1 MSLPVLLFLVLVP
14 VLFGIVILVMR
25 PTKAEKSVQ
34 ERLTMIEKSS
44 LGVTTDEEVGDIL
57 KKEAL
62 SDVPWMDELLQMLPF
77 SERTQ
82 TLLAQADSHWT
93 VGKLLVGSVLLALCV
108 FWVATFKA
116 PTLALAAAAGV
127 FGGVIPYIYLVAK
140 RAARLRRFEELLP
153 DAIDLMSRGLKAGH
167 AVNSAIEMV
176 AQEVPDPVGTEF
188 RRVFEEQNFGLP
200 LREALINLAHRVPL
214 QDVNFLVTAMLVQ
227 RETGGNLAE
236 ILDKT
241 TNVIRERFR
250 LKGQLRIYTA
260 QGRLT
265 GWILT
270 ALPVGMFFILDFLNP
285 DYEGIMLTDPFGQ
298 KLLYLGLILMVVGW
312 YAIRKVIDIKV

>member
-14 VLFGIVILVMR
+14 VLFGIVIVVMR

-77 SERTQ
+77 SQRLQ
-82 TLLAQADSHWT
+82 TLLAQADSNWT

-108 FWVATFKA
+108 FWIATFKV

-127 FGGVIPYIYLVAK
+127 VGGVIPYIYLVGK

-241 TNVIRERFR
+241 TFVIRERFR

-285 DYEGIMLTDPFGQ
+285 DYEGIMLTDPLGQ

>member
-44 LGVTTDEEVGDIL
+44 LGVTTNEEVGDIL

-77 SERTQ
+77 SERIQ

-127 FGGVIPYIYLVAK
+127 FGGVIPYIYLV
-140 RAARLRRFEELLP
+140 
-153 DAIDLMSRGLKAGH
+153 
-167 AVNSAIEMV
+167 
-176 AQEVPDPVGTEF
+176 
-188 RRVFEEQNFGLP
+188 
-200 LREALINLAHRVPL
+200 
-214 QDVNFLVTAMLVQ
+214 
-227 RETGGNLAE
+227 
-236 ILDKT
+236 
-241 TNVIRERFR
+241 
-250 LKGQLRIYTA
+250 
-260 QGRLT
+260 
-265 GWILT
+265 
-270 ALPVGMFFILDFLNP
+270 
-285 DYEGIMLTDPFGQ
+285 
-298 KLLYLGLILMVVGW
+298 
-312 YAIRKVIDIKV
+312 